1 MSAILPTLKLDS
13 SSELSKH
20 FALHQIAWIE
30 AEAPLHE
37 RGQQVCAL
45 AEKSVRIGWTWADGF
60 KNVRKRLRF
69 KKRDYLFVTKDY
81 PSALEYMK
89 QAWEFAELFDLTA
102 SIISRGEESVQVPR
116 LDESGRAGR
125 FTEEIKV
132 GVIKFDTGSRIIAF
146 SSSPQAMAVY
156 GGDVGLDEFA
166 KHPNAQL
173 LWETAQG
180 RAALG
185 HDIAAWSAHDGEDT
199 LFYQFAQQA
208 RAALEVGSV
217 KGEGRKE
224 QIEVGSGRG
233 EGRIGNC
240 ELRNAESEAG
250 DSVIRCP
257 WNLYFRVTM
266 PDAIEMGFLDVIN
279 RARGTR
285 LTREQFLADCRA
297 RAGLEEIYEQS
308 YLCNPVPPAAAIA
321 DWSAIERCRFDYEI
335 ERVHL
340 DHEQIVGQFGEPH
353 PHLLEERESR
363 IREFL
368 RRSFA
373 GLLGPGAGTRKA
385 QLRLGFDIAASGRGN
400 LAAIYVDEVR
410 GNDLW
415 LAGLFTCRT
424 DDWHFL
430 KTVLFVFLGE
440 LPRVRAAGDE
450 SGLGRQ
456 ICWEAANRFGS
467 NRFAPVNFSARKSD
481 LGFLLMNQLASGQKR
496 FPSGHQ
502 DIAAD
507 FFALRKQFSGARWIF
522 SEGRNPYN
530 AASHC
535 DIAWAGALASEANA
549 RKGSN
554 AWAMVG

>member
-1 MSAILPTLKLDS
+1 
-13 SSELSKH
+13 
-20 FALHQIAWIE
+20 
-30 AEAPLHE
+30 
-37 RGQQVCAL
+37 
-45 AEKSVRIGWTWADGF
+45 
-60 KNVRKRLRF
+60 
-69 KKRDYLFVTKDY
+69 VTKDY

-102 SIISRGEESVQVPR
+102 CVISRGEEFLNVPR
-116 LDESGRAGR
+116 LDRGGRPGS

-146 SSSPQAMAVY
+146 SSNPQAMAVY

-166 KHPNAQL
+166 KHPNARL

-180 RAALG
+180 RAALA
-185 HDIAAWSAHDGEDT
+185 HDVAVWSAHDGEDT

-208 RAALEVGSV
+208 RAAFEVGSCRLKV
-217 KGEGRKE
+217 EGCAAEKRGLGIGDCE
-224 QIEVGSGRG
+224 LGDQEDGVQSPMSNGQSQGSG
-233 EGRIGNC
+233 
-240 ELRNAESEAG
+240 
-250 DSVIRCP
+250 IRCP

-266 PDAIEMGFLDVIN
+266 PDAIEMGFLEVIN

-285 LTREQFLADCRA
+285 LKAEQFLADCRA

-308 YLCNPVPPAAAIA
+308 YLCNPVPPAAAIVE
-321 DWSAIERCRFDYEI
+321 WSAIERCRFDYEI
-335 ERVHL
+335 ERLHL
-340 DHEQIVGQFGEPH
+340 EHDEIVGQFGEPQGSG
-353 PHLLEERESR
+353 LEEREGQIER
-363 IREFL
+363 FV
-368 RRSFA
+368 RRSFP
-373 GLLGPGAGTRKA
+373 GLFGPQGSTRQP
-385 QLRLGFDIAASGRGN
+385 QLRLGFDVAASGRGN
-400 LAAIYVDEVR
+400 LAAIYLDEAR
-410 GNDLW
+410 GKDLW
-415 LAGLFTCRT
+415 LKALFTCRT

-430 KTVLFVFLGE
+430 KTVVFALLQH
-440 LPRVRAAGDE
+440 LPRARGAGDE

-456 ICWEAANRFGS
+456 ICWEAEKQFGS
-467 NRFAPVNFSARKSD
+467 NKFTPVDFSSRKSD

-496 FPSGHQ
+496 VPRGHQ

-507 FFALRKQFSGARWIF
+507 FFALRKEFSGTRWMF

-549 RKGSN
+549 RKRSN